1 MVFDNFVKKGEGE
14 GRIERESLFRSF
26 GPPPSPPRRPQK
38 TRKENI
44 LPVSPELAFQDHQIM
59 LGVGLWPGVDEVM
72 YLDSVGVGEERK
84 EKERQR
90 A

>member
-1 MVFDNFVKKGEGE
+1 
-14 GRIERESLFRSF
+14 
-26 GPPPSPPRRPQK
+26 
-38 TRKENI
+38 
-44 LPVSPELAFQDHQIM
+44 VSPELAFQDHQIM